1 MKHNDA
7 IDREISCNEMYS
19 KYGRASNLMFTIFK
33 PKFQHSLTNAQTIS
47 NQPDLDNM
55 SEDSEDHKN
64 SVDMLLKEGESF
76 DSIDKIDVKA
86 HKIGFGSR
94 LKKKNR
100 RNVV

>member
-1 MKHNDA
+1 
-7 IDREISCNEMYS
+7 
-19 KYGRASNLMFTIFK
+19 
-33 PKFQHSLTNAQTIS
+33 
-47 NQPDLDNM
+47 M

-100 RNVV
+100 RNVI